1 MHPSRTLF
9 TERATTRPVHAFSDL
24 ATAAYCPRKLYYR
37 LREDDAGVPD
47 GVQAVRSIAYRYAA
61 LVDADDETLAGEPL
75 AVTPVQFRRNLGTAQ
90 ARFDAYA
97 DLAAAADDLPAAD
110 RRRHLTG
117 RETRGVAHKLVG
129 DPPVPAL
136 LSAGAPPPEGVW
148 EPQTV
153 RAVAAAKALSYETER
168 AVERAFYEYPAH
180 GVVRPVPLTTRRKAA
195 YRRAVRTVES
205 IDGPPPRLDDETKCA
220 ACEYRTQCGVRTRSL
235 RSLLGL

>member
-1 MHPSRTLF
+1 M
-9 TERATTRPVHAFSDL
+9 HAFTDL

-37 LREDDAGVPD
+37 RHEDDAGVPD
-47 GVQAVRSIAYRYAA
+47 GVEAVRSIGYRYAT
-61 LVDADDETLAGEPL
+61 LVDADDETLAEEPL
-75 AVTPVQFRRNLGTAQ
+75 AVSPTRFRRNLGTAR

-97 DLAAAADDLPAAD
+97 DLAAVADDLPAGD

-117 RETRGVAHKLVG
+117 REARGVAHKLVG

-136 LSAGAPPPEGVW
+136 LSAGAPSPEGVW

-153 RAVAAAKALSYETER
+153 RAVAAAKALAYETER
-168 AVERAFYEYPAH
+168 SVERAFYEYPAH
-180 GVVRPVPLTTRRKAA
+180 GVVRAVPLTTRRMAA

-205 IDGPPPRLDDETKCA
+205 VDGPPPRLDDDARCA
-220 ACEYRTQCGVRTRSL
+220 TCEYREQCGVRTRSL